1 MGIFLLQ
8 ERRVE
13 KCVPVGGFGFIHL
26 LGLDDFGKIAV
37 CSGGQAFCILM
48 CEVE

>member
-1 MGIFLLQ
+1 MGIFCC
-8 ERRVE
+8 RNAGW
-13 KCVPVGGFGFIHL
+13 KKYVPVGGFGFIHL
-26 LGLDDFGKIAV
+26 LGLDDFGKVAV